1 MDVQSQDPG
10 APAGVSSLPAG
21 GAMYHSPAGLAMGLG
36 LAMVNHLD
44 RHPLGQCFP
53 GSPAPLCYWAGWH

>member
-1 MDVQSQDPG
+1 
-10 APAGVSSLPAG
+10 
-21 GAMYHSPAGLAMGLG
+21 MYHSPAGLAMGLG